1 MISTAAAPPREHYWD
16 TLRACAMLLGIPYH
30 VALCYRSGQDWIVRT
45 GEGVPGM
52 ALLAELIHLFRM
64 PTFFLIAGY
73 FAAMLL
79 ARRAPGAWLGGR
91 VRRLG
96 LPFVAT
102 ILTLVPLLNLACEFS
117 TLPRGEA
124 LQSFRDNALTSGGY
138 WVRHLWFIIVLL
150 YCSAVAAALVRFV
163 PALAQRQAA
172 PRTDAALARHLPLV
186 LLATAA
192 VVGLWEGAAVEAFWD
207 WGFATNLYQ
216 QILRI
221 DEFIAY
227 LPYFALGCLLQR
239 MPAAQARFGQLSPAV
254 TVIAVVATIVSLR
267 WGPEVHPA
275 TGRFI
280 ATFAALASTQVLV
293 AAART
298 WFDRP
303 SAGVRAVTEGAF
315 VIYLFHM
322 PIVIWLAWLGQ
333 DLAVPTRTK
342 VIGVNLLTLALSWG
356 AWLLIRR
363 SGLLSLAFNGVRT
376 PLPLHR
382 AGTGT
387 AAGGPVRS

>member
-1 MISTAAAPPREHYWD
+1 
-16 TLRACAMLLGIPYH
+16 MLLGIPYH
-30 VALCYRSGQDWIVRT
+30 VALCYRPGEDWIVRT

-52 ALLAELIHLFRM
+52 NRLAEFIHLFRM
-64 PTFFLIAGY
+64 PAFFLIAGY

-79 ARRAPGAWLGGR
+79 TRRAPGTWLRGR
-91 VRRLG
+91 VKRLG
-96 LPFVAT
+96 IPFVAT

-117 TLPRGEA
+117 TLPYAEA
-124 LQSFRDNALTSGGY
+124 LRSFRDNALTSGGY

-150 YCSAVAAALVRFV
+150 YCSAIAAALVRIV
-163 PALAQRQAA
+163 PALARGHVP
-172 PRTDAALARHLPLV
+172 PRADTMVANRLPLV
-186 LLATAA
+186 LLATASI
-192 VVGLWEGAAVEAFWD
+192 VGLWEGAAVEAFWD

-239 MPAAQARFGQLSPAV
+239 MPAMQARFGQLSPTV
-254 TVIAVVATIVSLR
+254 LVIAIAATFVSMH
-267 WGPEVHPA
+267 WGGEVHPA
-275 TGRFI
+275 TGRFM
-280 ATFAALASTQVLV
+280 ATFAALAWTQVLV

-303 SAGVRAVTEGAF
+303 SPTVRAVTEAAF

-333 DLAVPTRTK
+333 DVPVPTWGK
-342 VIGVNLLTLALSWG
+342 VIAVNLLTLALSWG

-363 SGLLSLAFNGVRT
+363 SGTLSLAFNGVRS
-376 PLPLHR
+376 PVPLHR

-387 AAGGPVRS
+387 DAAEGPPR

>member
-1 MISTAAAPPREHYWD
+1 MASTPAPREHYWD

-30 VALCYRSGQDWIVRT
+30 VALCYRVGQDWIVRT

-64 PTFFLIAGY
+64 PTFFTIAGY

-79 ARRAPGAWLGGR
+79 ARRAPGTWLRGR
-91 VRRLG
+91 VKRLG
-96 LPFVAT
+96 LPFIAT

-117 TLPRGEA
+117 TLPYAEA
-124 LQSFRDNALTSGGY
+124 LRSFRNNSLTSGGY

-150 YCSAVAAALVRFV
+150 YCSALAAGLVRLV
-163 PALAQRQAA
+163 PALTQWRLA
-172 PRTDAALARHLPLV
+172 PATDALLARHLPV
-186 LLATAA
+186 TLLATAI
-192 VVGLWEGAAVEAFWD
+192 VIGLWQGAAVEAFWD

-227 LPYFALGCLLQR
+227 LPWFVLGCLLQR
-239 MPAAQARFGQLSPAV
+239 MPAVQARFGQVSPAMV
-254 TVIAVVATIVSLR
+254 ALALAGTVASVL
-267 WGPEVHPA
+267 WGQAVHPA

-280 ATFAALASTQVLV
+280 ATFAALGWTQVLV

-303 SAGVRAVTEGAF
+303 SRPVQAVTEAAF

-322 PIVIWLAWLGQ
+322 PIAIWLAWLGTAVPVSPWIKV
-333 DLAVPTRTK
+333 LAV
-342 VIGVNLLTLALSWG
+342 NALTLALSWG
-356 AWLLIRR
+356 AWLVIRR
-363 SGLLSLAFNGVRT
+363 VGALSLAFNGVRG

-382 AGTGT
+382 SGLT
-387 AAGGPVRS
+387 ATP

>member
-1 MISTAAAPPREHYWD
+1 LISPTPAPREHYWD
-16 TLRACAMLLGIPYH
+16 TLRAFAMLLGIPYH
-30 VALCYRSGQDWIVRT
+30 VALCYRPGEDWIVRT

-64 PTFFLIAGY
+64 PAFFLIAGY

-79 ARRAPGAWLGGR
+79 TRRTPGTWLRGR
-91 VRRLG
+91 VKRLG
-96 LPFVAT
+96 LPFLAT
-102 ILTLVPLLNLACEFS
+102 IVTLVPLLNLACEFS
-117 TLPRGEA
+117 ILPYAPA
-124 LQSFRDNALTSGGY
+124 LQSFRDNAATSGGY

-150 YCSAVAAALVRFV
+150 YCSAIAAALVRFV
-163 PALAQRQAA
+163 PAAAQGRLS
-172 PRTDAALARHLPLV
+172 PRVDTLLARHMPMT

-192 VVGLWEGAAVEAFWD
+192 IVGLWEGAAVEAFWD

-239 MPAAQARFGQLSPAV
+239 MPAVQDRFGRLSPAV
-254 TVIAVVATIVSLR
+254 LVIAIAGTIASVL
-267 WGPEVHPA
+267 WGKEVHPA

-280 ATFAALASTQVLV
+280 ATFAALGWTQVLV

-303 SAGVRAVTEGAF
+303 SAAVRSVTEAAF
-315 VIYLFHM
+315 VIYLCHM

-333 DLAVPTRTK
+333 DVAVPTWAK
-342 VIGVNLLTLALSWG
+342 VAAVNLLTLALSWG

-363 SGLLSLAFNGVRT
+363 SGTLSLAFNGVRT

-387 AAGGPVRS
+387 GAAAGRRS

>member
-1 MISTAAAPPREHYWD
+1 
-16 TLRACAMLLGIPYH
+16 MLLGIPYH
-30 VALCYRSGQDWIVRT
+30 VALCYRPGQDWIVRT

-79 ARRAPGAWLGGR
+79 TRRAPGAWLGGR

-117 TLPRGEA
+117 TLPYAEA
-124 LQSFRDNALTSGGY
+124 LRSFQDNALTSGGY

-150 YCSAVAAALVRFV
+150 YCSAIAAGLVRFV
-163 PALAQRQAA
+163 PALAQRQVA
-172 PRTDAALARHLPLV
+172 PAIDARLARHLPLM

-192 VVGLWEGAAVEAFWD
+192 IVGLWEGAAVEAFWD

-239 MPAAQARFGQLSPAV
+239 MPAVQARFGQLSPAV
-254 TVIAVVATIVSLR
+254 AVIAVGTTIVSLR
-267 WGPEVHPA
+267 WGPQVHPA

-280 ATFAALASTQVLV
+280 ATFAALATTQVLV

-303 SAGVRAVTEGAF
+303 SATARAVTEGAF

-333 DLAVPTRTK
+333 DLAVPTWTK
-342 VIGVNLLTLALSWG
+342 VIAVNLLTLALSWG
-356 AWLLIRR
+356 AWLVIRR
-363 SGLLSLAFNGVRT
+363 SGTLSLAFNGVRT
-376 PLPLHR
+376 PMPLHR
-382 AGTGT
+382 SGIGAATGE
-387 AAGGPVRS
+387 PVRP

>member
-1 MISTAAAPPREHYWD
+1 
-16 TLRACAMLLGIPYH
+16 MLLGIPYH
-30 VALCYRSGQDWIVRT
+30 VALCYRPGQDWIVRT

-79 ARRAPGAWLGGR
+79 VRRAPGAWLGGR

-117 TLPRGEA
+117 TFPPAEA
-124 LQSFRDNALTSGGY
+124 LRSFRDNALTSGGY

-150 YCSAVAAALVRFV
+150 YCSAIVAALVRWM
-163 PALAQRQAA
+163 PGLARQQVAS
-172 PRTDAALARHLPLV
+172 RTDAALARHLPLA
-186 LLATAA
+186 LLATATI
-192 VVGLWEGAAVEAFWD
+192 VGLWQGAVVEAFWD

-239 MPAAQARFGQLSPAV
+239 MPAVQAKFGQLSPAV
-254 TVIAVVATIVSLR
+254 MVIAIVATIVSVR
-267 WGPEVHPA
+267 WGSEVHPA

-322 PIVIWLAWLGQ
+322 PIVIGLAWLGQ
-333 DLAVPTRTK
+333 EVALPTWLK
-342 VIGVNLLTLALSWG
+342 VVAVNLLTLALSWG
-356 AWLLIRR
+356 AWLVIRR
-363 SGLLSLAFNGVRT
+363 SGTLSLAFNGVRT

-382 AGTGT
+382 SGTG
-387 AAGGPVRS
+387 AAGGDPVRF